1 LAVEAGVQLD
11 LTDAAMEEEID
22 AQVAAAGFADSEP
35 SPNGSNGHRA
45 PQPVAVATAAT
56 AVDAG
61 TASAQSAL
69 AAMMG
74 DAPLCET
81 CGHITIRSGSCYKC
95 LNCGGT
101 TGCS

>member
-1 LAVEAGVQLD
+1 
-11 LTDAAMEEEID
+11 MEEEID
-22 AQVAAAGFADSEP
+22 VQVAAASFVDSDRVP
-35 SPNGSNGHRA
+35 TGSNGHRVTQRA
-45 PQPVAVATAAT
+45 PAAVAVSTA
-56 AVDAG
+56 DAG